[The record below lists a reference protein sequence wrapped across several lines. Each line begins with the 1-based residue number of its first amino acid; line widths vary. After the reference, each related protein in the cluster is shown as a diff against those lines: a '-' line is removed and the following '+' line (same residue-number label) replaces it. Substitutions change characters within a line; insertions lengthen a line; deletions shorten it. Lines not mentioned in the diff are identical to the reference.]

1 MTNRQPGIT
10 PPGHAG
16 IAGDTG
22 APGETGTPGSWR
34 RPGSGSR
41 RQGSGPR
48 WPVLVLPLTLLIIL
62 GLTGLRGAVTK
73 PRWDGPL
80 QRDGVVIGLALEV
93 VLGVLLVITMR
104 RRAASGQ
111 TVNVAA
117 VNAVAVKLRGVLI
130 FVLSG
135 GMVAVAV
142 TVIVGLHL
150 HLFNGRPTPVRAH
163 SLPKPIPSLSPPALA
178 TQRPST
184 FHFPLTA
191 VLYGLLVVVLLAAV
205 VLSIWWARRFRPSGE
220 SGDGGFIAEDPEDL
234 REAVESGRS
243 ALRTIDDARAAI
255 IACYLAMEASLAE
268 RGAARAIADTPDELL
283 ARAQATGIV
292 RGTAAA
298 RLTALFYEARFSSH
312 PLDRSQRDAAAHA
325 LDELAAVLA
334 EAEATKAARA
344 QPGPAQPAG
353 AGPGGTGAG
362 PGGTGAGPGRTGAGP
377 GGTGA
382 GAGAR

>member
-1 MTNRQPGIT
+1 MTSRQPGTT

-16 IAGDTG
+16 VTGDTTT
-22 APGETGTPGSWR
+22 PGDTGTPGSGG
-34 RPGSGSR
+34 RPGSGPHRWGSGLGPR
-41 RQGSGPR
+41 RWGPR

-62 GLTGLRGAVTK
+62 GLTGLRGAVTE

-80 QRDGVVIGLALEV
+80 HRDGVVIGLALEV
-93 VLGVLLVITMR
+93 VLGVLLVITAR

-111 TVNVAA
+111 TVNAA
-117 VNAVAVKLRGVLI
+117 TVNAVAVKLRGVLI
-130 FVLSG
+130 FVLSA

-142 TVIVGLHL
+142 TIIVGLHL
-150 HLFNGRPTPVRAH
+150 RLFNGRPTPVRAH
-163 SLPKPIPSLSPPALA
+163 PLPKPIPSLSPPALA
-178 TQRPST
+178 TQGPST

-191 VLYGLLVVVLLAAV
+191 VLYGLLVMVLLAAV
-205 VLSIWWARRFRPSGE
+205 ALSIWWARRFRPSGQ
-220 SGDGGFIAEDPEDL
+220 SRDDDFIAEDPEDL

-243 ALRTIDDARAAI
+243 ALRAIDDARAAI

-312 PLDRSQRDAAAHA
+312 PLDRGQRDAAARA
-325 LDELAAVLA
+325 LDELAAALAAAEAA
-334 EAEATKAARA
+334 EAEPARA
-344 QPGPAQPAG
+344 E
-353 AGPGGTGAG
+353 PGGSQPTGAG
-362 PGGTGAGPGRTGAGP
+362 PGGAGPSAG
-377 GGTGA
+377 TST
-382 GAGAR
+382 